1 MTLIKT
7 NILKNFQLFLSDN
20 KKKKTLSITIVI
32 LSYIRYKISKELM
45 MFEVVYRKLL
55 VTNVKKKK
63 LVGDI
68 IQVGPLHV
76 NLTIQ

>member
-1 MTLIKT
+1 
-7 NILKNFQLFLSDN
+7 
-20 KKKKTLSITIVI
+20 
-32 LSYIRYKISKELM
+32 